1 MAGVM
6 KTAQAVLSC
15 ASTAATTENLEI
27 NLEINL
33 DNPRNFGYLVN
44 MSFRFIHRL
53 SAIVLAIVLLLCLP
67 MAASPLH
74 VGGGSSET
82 ISDIDVCDEDPTEI
96 LSAYL
101 TVPEGFYFI
110 VNLSTVCFIVCKTE
124 VNAVIAAASRLEKPP
139 AA

>member
-1 MAGVM
+1 M

-15 ASTAATTENLEI
+15 ASTAATTEKLEI

-33 DNPRNFGYLVN
+33 DNPRNFSYLVN

-67 MAASPLH
+67 MAAPPLH